1 MSENDTT
8 GSDKVPAEKLTEDN
22 AWERNLISRI
32 ALQAITEQR
41 RARRWSIFF
50 KSLLALYLFAI
61 LLLYLPRDWSQTPV
75 AGGYTALVEIDGVIS
90 ADSNA
95 SADKIV
101 TSLRNAFKDNN
112 AKGVILRIN
121 SPGGSP
127 VQAGYIHDEIL
138 RLRDEHPDKPVY
150 AVIADTCASGGYYIA
165 VAADKIYANRAS
177 IVGSIGV
184 IYSGFGFV
192 DTLDKL
198 GIERRVLTAG
208 ENKALLDPFSPL
220 ETDAV
225 NHMHNMLENIHQQ
238 FISVVREGRGDRLK
252 EDEEELFSGLVWTGE
267 RSIELGLVDSLASA
281 SEVAREVIGAE
292 KIIDHTVRESYLDRF
307 ARQIGTTLANEIEA
321 RNFDLR

>member
-8 GSDKVPAEKLTEDN
+8 GSNKASGDNLVEDN

-61 LLLYLPRDWSQTPV
+61 LLLYLPRDWSHTPV

-90 ADSNA
+90 PDSAA
-95 SADKIV
+95 SADKVV
-101 TSLRNAFKDNN
+101 TSLRNAFKDTN

-138 RLRDEHPDKPVY
+138 RLRDKHPDKPVH

-184 IYSGFGFV
+184 IYAGFGFV
-192 DTLDKL
+192 ETLDKL
-198 GIERRVLTAG
+198 GMERRLMTAG
-208 ENKALLDPFSPL
+208 DEKALLDPFSPL
-220 ETDAV
+220 ETEAV
-225 NHMHNMLENIHQQ
+225 NHMHSMLADIHQQ
-238 FISVVREGRGDRLK
+238 FIGVVREGRGDRLK
-252 EDEEELFSGLVWTGE
+252 ENEAELFSGLVWTGE
-267 RSIELGLVDSLASA
+267 RSVELGLVDALASA

-292 KIIDHTVRESYLDRF
+292 KIIDHTVRENYLDRF
-307 ARQIGTTLANEIEA
+307 ARHLGTTLANEIEA
-321 RNFDLR
+321 RDFDLR